1 MNVVKDVVK
10 ELTDKQQ
17 VIHKLLALD
26 PTMSAKIISEI
37 ISEKTSEKFT
47 VTDRTIE
54 SDLAHL
60 KKIGILTR
68 EGGRKDGKWVIVI
81 ENKEAT

>member
-1 MNVVKDVVK
+1 MNVVKDVAK
-10 ELTDKQQ
+10 ELTDRQQ
-17 VIHKLLALD
+17 VIFKLLALD
-26 PTMSAKIISEI
+26 PTMSAKA
-37 ISEKTSEKFT
+37 ISEKTSEKLT

-60 KKIGILTR
+60 KKISILVR

>member
-1 MNVVKDVVK
+1 MASIKRERFAALNLPVGGENGGNLAVV

-47 VTDRTIE
+47 Q
-54 SDLAHL
+54 
-60 KKIGILTR
+60 
-68 EGGRKDGKWVIVI
+68 
-81 ENKEAT
+81 